1 MSRRA
6 SECAN
11 DAAKLFYAEIGAGRG
26 ERLPLCLCR
35 SGDVVDRRR
44 SADINGGGRRGDI
57 DHVMC
62 DVTGGAITMTT
73 ES

>member
-26 ERLPLCLCR
+26 ERLPLCSCR

-44 SADINGGGRRGDI
+44 SADING
-57 DHVMC
+57 HVMC

>member
-1 MSRRA
+1 MSRRV
-6 SECAN
+6 SKCVN
-11 DAAKLFYAEIGAGRG
+11 DAAKLFYVKRGGGRG
-26 ERLPLCLCR
+26 GRLTVCSCR
-35 SGDVVDRRR
+35 SGDAVDRRR
-44 SADINGGGRRGDI
+44 SADINGGGRRGKI